1 MDMFV
6 HDDEVLRLQESLSCP
21 GSNTSLEVQT
31 ELAWHLRQ
39 RDGTRAR
46 AMVAG
51 LQSQLSANPLAP
63 GLQQKIS
70 ARLDLILGELHWL
83 STELPQ
89 AGAKA
94 ARAMQLFTALD
105 DGQGRAD
112 AHWLQSWIASSHGS
126 SSEQQAQLEACAAQA
141 LRVGDSVRA
150 AIAEAELARWVA
162 RSDACGALQRWGARF
177 APGLPRPPALEACVQ
192 DWWGGM
198 AALASEYETAVS
210 FYVRS
215 FEAASVTGQTHRAI
229 VTAVNIG
236 NALCALNDP
245 QSAMA
250 WTARALALARPTGIA
265 QHVSLC
271 LTRLAENLR
280 RVGQLEAAQVHVD
293 EAATLLQGM
302 ADSRNYGILLI
313 ISADIALDRGDGVQ
327 ALTLLQQLHELG
339 LQLQHDDLR
348 YPVCRGSAQA
358 WMLLKQPR
366 KALDQAQQAWQ
377 LAHKS
382 GSVTHQISVLR
393 ILAKLYSR
401 FDCAALP
408 VFVPWQEPPPTPDCA
423 ATSQPSPA
431 LACLLKALQ
440 LARSVSGYNVRAELY
455 RELAHEYAQL
465 GQFRTAYEHELLA
478 QAARHQLHEQK
489 VLHQASA
496 MQVGFQTE
504 CTRAEARHQRALAE
518 AEARRVQVLEQGSA
532 ELAQLNLQK
541 IQALQAA
548 RQQAE
553 QLTQHKSRFLA
564 TMSHEIRTPMN
575 AIIGM
580 AYLALRTDLPPR
592 QRDYLEKIHRASV
605 SLLGITNEVLDLS
618 QIESGQIV
626 LEQQLFR
633 LDELFEQLRVLT
645 SQKIQARQE
654 VTCQLQ
660 IGPEVPNLLRGD
672 GLRLMQVLLN
682 LLNNALKFTRQGRVR
697 LNCRLLQDG
706 PEQVQ
711 VGFAVSDT
719 GIGMSEAQVARLFQ
733 PYAQA
738 ETSTSRQ
745 YGGTGLGLSIAR
757 KLVGA
762 MGGQIEL
769 ETRLGAGACFSFALT
784 LARGDVIAANT
795 AGVAPGPLP
804 GQG

>member
-21 GSNTSLEVQT
+21 GSHTSLAAQT

-46 AMVAG
+46 V
-51 LQSQLSANPLAP
+51 LVEQVQCQLAASPLSP
-63 GLQQKIS
+63 FLQQQIR

-83 STELPQ
+83 LTELPQ

-112 AHWLQSWIASSHGS
+112 AHWLQSWIASSLGS
-126 SSEQQAQLEACAAQA
+126 SSEQEAQLEACAAQA
-141 LRVGDSVRA
+141 MRVGDSVRA

-162 RSDACGALQRWGARF
+162 RSDACGARQRWGIRF
-177 APGLPRPPALEACVQ
+177 APELPRPPALEACVQ

-198 AALASEYETAVS
+198 AALASEYEAAVN

-245 QSAMA
+245 QAAMA
-250 WTARALALARPTGIA
+250 WTARALALARPGGIA
-265 QHVSLC
+265 QHISLC

-280 RVGQLEAAQVHVD
+280 RTGQLQAAQAHVD
-293 EAATLLQGM
+293 EASALLQGM

-327 ALTLLQQLHELG
+327 ALALLQQLHELG

-358 WMLLKQPR
+358 WMLLRQPR
-366 KALDQAQQAWQ
+366 KALDKAQQAWQ
-377 LAHKS
+377 IACKN
-382 GSVTHQISVLR
+382 GSTTHQITMLR
-393 ILAKLYSR
+393 MLAKLYSR
-401 FDCAALP
+401 FDLRAPENSGTNA
-408 VFVPWQEPPPTPDCA
+408 
-423 ATSQPSPA
+423 PSTA
-431 LACLLKALQ
+431 LACLINALQ
-440 LARSVSGYNVRAELY
+440 LARSVNGYNVRAELY
-455 RELAHEYAQL
+455 HELAHEYAQL

-478 QAARHQLHEQK
+478 QAARQQLHEQK

-504 CTRAEARHQRALAE
+504 CARAEARHQRALAE
-518 AEARRVQVLEQGSA
+518 AEARRVQVLEQGSVVA
-532 ELAQLNLQK
+532 AQLNLQK
-541 IQALQAA
+541 IQAGQAA

-553 QLTQHKSRFLA
+553 HLTQHKSRFLA

-605 SLLGITNEVLDLS
+605 SLLGITNDVLDIS
-618 QIESGQIV
+618 KIESGQIV
-626 LEQQLFR
+626 LVQQPFR
-633 LDELFEQLRVLT
+633 LDELFEQLRVLA
-645 SQKIQARQE
+645 SQKILDRQD
-654 VTCQLQ
+654 VVACLLQ
-660 IGPEVPNLLRGD
+660 IEPEVPNLLQGD

-682 LLNNALKFTRQGRVR
+682 LLNNALKFTQRGEVR
-697 LNCRLLQDG
+697 LNCRLLQSG

-733 PYAQA
+733 PYVQA
-738 ETSTSRQ
+738 ETSTSRE

-762 MGGQIEL
+762 MGGRIEL
-769 ETRLGAGACFSFALT
+769 ETRPGAGSCFSFALT
-784 LARGDVIAANT
+784 LARGEAADGHVS
-795 AGVAPGPLP
+795 AGVADGLKSA
-804 GQG
+804 